1 MVSYKN
7 QVWKR
12 VLFPHMVSYQKPWQ
26 NHKKTIKIHAWKLDN
41 FSSESSWFLLQFFT
55 AEWILFYRQMVKVCI
70 FRRRRNDFVIT
81 ATVWFLSG
89 RLMLTSE
96 ERQCIIMQILV
107 SVKSCFNG
115 IQSFRY
121 KSFQYTPKHR

>member
-1 MVSYKN
+1 MVFY
-7 QVWKR
+7 R
-12 VLFPHMVSYQKPWQ
+12 KPWQ
-26 NHKKTIKIHAWKLDN
+26 NHTKTIKIHAWKLGN

-81 ATVWFLSG
+81 ATVWFQYR

-107 SVKSCFNG
+107 SVKSCFILMVSG
-115 IQSFRY
+115 RFDTSPFDTHLSTGSQSL
-121 KSFQYTPKHR
+121 SND